1 MPDQPESQPTASS
14 LGGLSGQVGKYK
26 IVEPLGKG
34 AMGMV
39 YLARDT
45 MLERDIALKVMVAG
59 IADDPELKAR
69 FEREARAVAR
79 MTHPN
84 VVMVFDLGYH
94 EGQPYIA
101 MELLKGD
108 DLQKAMRQPPP
119 MALDRKVAIMIH
131 VLAGLAHAHKAGII
145 HRDIKPANIF
155 IATDGAV
162 KIMDFGVARLTSASM
177 TGTGSIVGTAD
188 YMSPEQVKG
197 AKVDGRS
204 DVFSVGCMLYELIT
218 GRRPFRAENLM
229 AIFYRITH
237 EEPDYTTIPEGP
249 EYAALLPFLKK
260 ALSKNLDNRFQSAYE
275 FATELKEYLEAN
287 ATSESAQHAIEEL
300 VDIERPPTSGPASPD
315 TDLATVVDAE
325 EVEGTIDLSAAGE
338 APTVMGEAATVL
350 GAGSPTVQGRASP
363 GTVVRRPGVRTKPPV
378 VRAPR
383 PAPTVA
389 QSDGNPV
396 LYSVLGG
403 MAVMLLGAG
412 GFIYWQQS
420 RPKPSPPPTTIAV
433 ATTLPPA
440 TLAPTPEPPPTT
452 QPPPSTLSASGKA
465 ARQVRAAEAAFNRG
479 DYDGAIK
486 QAQAALKIDSGSA
499 AGMDV
504 LKRSQKGA
512 QARVKFQA
520 AETALARKD
529 FPAARAEANAGQQLA
544 PWDSKGPTIIQKIQ
558 TAEAD
563 DKRTVDKRAAE
574 DKAKQVNGLLASAA
588 GALGARKY
596 DEAIALYSQALVLDP
611 LNSAAVTGRTGAVTA
626 KAVADA
632 ALGGGL
638 AAAGGSGKQFV
649 VGTTVAKAGGS
660 GASGG
665 GPAGFGAD
673 SNIKVKSATQKAAL
687 PGKLDFEV
695 NPKQVKSG
703 DKYTVTIKMRN
714 EGNAPIQIKDMIVTT
729 VRNGRKSQGAVP
741 PQTRDVAPHQTA
753 TLLTLPGNFWEAETT
768 SWSMEIF
775 VRTSRG
781 ETYKNKV
788 DWK

>member
-26 IVEPLGKG
+26 VIEPLGKG

-45 MLERDIALKVMVAG
+45 MLERDVALKVMVAG
-59 IADDPELKAR
+59 IAADPELKAR
-69 FEREARAVAR
+69 FEREARAVAK

-119 MALDRKVAIMIH
+119 MGLDRKVAIMIH

-275 FATELKEYLEAN
+275 FATQLKEYLEAN
-287 ATSESAQHAIEEL
+287 ATSESAQHAIDEL
-300 VDIERPPTSGPASPD
+300 VDIERPPTGGPVSPD
-315 TDLATVVDAE
+315 TDRATVVDAE

-350 GAGSPTVQGRASP
+350 GTGSPTVQGRATP
-363 GTVVRRPGVRTKPPV
+363 GTVARRRGVRTKPPV

-383 PAPTVA
+383 PAPTTVP
-389 QSDGNPV
+389 SSGNPV
-396 LYSVLGG
+396 LYTVVGG

-412 GFIYWQQS
+412 GFIYWQQN
-420 RPKPSPPPTTIAV
+420 RPEPSPPPTTIVA
-433 ATTLPPA
+433 ATTVPT
-440 TLAPTPEPPPTT
+440 TLAPTPEPIPTPEPPK
-452 QPPPSTLSASGKA
+452 PTLSPSGRA
-465 ARQVRAAEAAFNRG
+465 ARQLRAANAALDKN
-479 DYDGAIK
+479 DYDAAIK
-486 QAQAALKIDSGSA
+486 QAQAALKIDPGSA
-499 AGMDV
+499 GAKDI
-504 LKRSQKGA
+504 LQRSQKGA

-529 FPAARAEANAGQQLA
+529 FAAARAEANAGQQLA
-544 PWDSKGPTIIQKIQ
+544 PWDSKGTTILQKIQ
-558 TAEAD
+558 TAEAN
-563 DKRTVDKRAAE
+563 DKRTADKQAE
-574 DKAKQVNGLLASAA
+574 EAKAKQVNALLASAA
-588 GALGARKY
+588 GALGTRKY
-596 DEAIALYSQALVLDP
+596 DEAIALYSQALQLDP
-611 LNSAAVTGRTGAVTA
+611 SNAAAVTGRTGAVTA

-632 ALGGGL
+632 TAGTGVATSGGG
-638 AAAGGSGKQFV
+638 KRFV
-649 VGTTVAKAGGS
+649 VGSTVAKAGGS
-660 GASGG
+660 AASGG
-665 GPAGFGAD
+665 LPAGFGAD
-673 SNIKVKSATQKAAL
+673 PDVVVKAATQKAAL
-687 PGKLDFEV
+687 PGKLDFDV

-729 VRNGRKSQGAVP
+729 IRNGRKSQGAVP

-753 TLLTLPGNFWEAETT
+753 TLLTLPGNFWEADTT
-768 SWSMEIF
+768 DWSMQIF

-781 ETYKNKV
+781 ETYQNKV

>member
-1 MPDQPESQPTASS
+1 MPDQPESQPISS
-14 LGGLSGQVGKYK
+14 PLRELSGKIGKYQV
-26 IVEPLGKG
+26 VEPLGKG

-45 MLERDIALKVMVAG
+45 MLERDVALKVMVAG

-69 FEREARAVAR
+69 FEREARAVAK

-94 EGQPYIA
+94 EGQPFIA

-119 MALDRKVAIMIH
+119 MGLDRKVAIMIH

-155 IATDGAV
+155 IADDGKV
-162 KIMDFGVARLTSASM
+162 KIMDFGVARLTTASM

-204 DVFSVGCMLYELIT
+204 DVFSVGCMLFELLT

-237 EEPDYTTIPEGP
+237 EEPDYTTIPEGA
-249 EYAALLPFLKK
+249 EYAALLPLLKK
-260 ALSKNLDNRFQSAYE
+260 SLSKNLDNRYQSAYE
-275 FATELKEYLEAN
+275 FAIELKEYLKAN
-287 ATSESAQHAIEEL
+287 ATSATAQHALEEL
-300 VDIERPPTSGPASPD
+300 VEITRPPTSGPASPD
-315 TDLATVVDAE
+315 TDLATVIDAE
-325 EVEGTIDLSAAGE
+325 EVEGTVDLSAAGE

-350 GAGSPTVQGRASP
+350 GTGSPTVQGRATP
-363 GTVVRRPGVRTKPPV
+363 GTVARRPGVRTKPSV

-383 PAPTVA
+383 PAPTTA
-389 QSDGNPV
+389 PSSGNPV
-396 LYSVLGG
+396 LYTVLGG

-412 GFIYWQQS
+412 GFIYWQQN
-420 RPKPSPPPTTIAV
+420 RAEPSPPPTTIV
-433 ATTLPPA
+433 ELTPTATPVPTA
-440 TLAPTPEPPPTT
+440 TPEPVPTPEPPKP
-452 QPPPSTLSASGKA
+452 TLSPSGRA
-465 ARQVRAAEAAFNRG
+465 ARQLRAANAAFDRN

-486 QAQAALKIDSGSA
+486 QAQAALKIDPGSA
-499 AGMDV
+499 GAKDI
-504 LKRSQKGA
+504 LQRSQKGA

-544 PWDSKGPTIIQKIQ
+544 PWDSQGPGIIQRIQ
-558 TAEAD
+558 TAEA
-563 DKRTVDKRAAE
+563 AAKLAE
-574 DKAKQVNGLLASAA
+574 VTNVQKQKVARINTFLMQGTT
-588 GALGARKY
+588 ALGEQKL
-596 DEAIALYSQALVLDP
+596 DEAEALFDQVLVLDP
-611 LNSAAVTGRTGAVTA
+611 GNSTAMNGKLSVVAARNIGRRPLQSTGKT
-626 KAVADA
+626 
-632 ALGGGL
+632 
-638 AAAGGSGKQFV
+638 FV

-665 GPAGFGAD
+665 VPAGFGAD
-673 SNIKVKSATQKAAL
+673 PKIKVKSATQKAAL
-687 PGKLDFEV
+687 PGKLDFDV

-753 TLLTLPGNFWEAETT
+753 TLLTLPGNFWEADT
-768 SWSMEIF
+768 SDWSMQIF

-781 ETYKNKV
+781 ETYQNKV